1 MNAFNITRKDLL
13 ILSKDLST
21 LLQLFLLPLVFI
33 VLYVGIGSSVEA
45 RAAEEAQRPTL
56 PVVNQDISGEMATHL
71 INNLEGQGGL
81 EVAPYNLSEAET
93 ALADEEISRYLV
105 IPAGFSAAV
114 NDGIPVSLEFKSDNL
129 ADSINQTVLLSI
141 EGVARDLSLQT
152 LILGSLTQMRDMQAG
167 NPEAEDA
174 LTAEKAVTQAKSQ
187 FELSATR
194 PLVAVE
200 EILPE
205 ELGREEDEL
214 SFAELAVPSMTVLF
228 VFLTAQT
235 TAQSIYDEKK
245 IGSFRRLLAAPMS
258 KFSLLVGK
266 LTPNFLL
273 VLLQVV
279 VIFFAAIV
287 IFPLLDMDQ
296 LTLGNDVVALVLL
309 ILVTA
314 LCSTTLGAL
323 IVSIA
328 RTEAQIG
335 GLSTAALWIMAFL
348 GGSIVPLFLVSD
360 ALAAIGSVTPQ
371 YWAVTGFYDLLVRGQ
386 GLSDVT
392 DSLLALL
399 GFSVLFMAIA
409 LWRFDFD

>member
-33 VLYVGIGSSVEA
+33 VLYVGIGSSVGAQE
-45 RAAEEAQRPTL
+45 EKEAQRPTL
-56 PVVNQDISGEMATHL
+56 PVVDQDKGQMAAQL
-71 INNLEGQGGL
+71 IQSLQGQGGL
-81 EVAPYNLSEAET
+81 NVVPYDLPEAET

-105 IPAGFSAAV
+105 VPAGFSTNVDDA
-114 NDGIPVSLEFKSDNL
+114 IPTSLEFKSANL
-129 ADSINQTVLLSI
+129 ADSANQTVLLSV

-167 NPEAEDA
+167 NPDAEQA
-174 LTAEKAVTQAKSQ
+174 LTADKAVTQAKSQ
-187 FELSATR
+187 FESSATR
-194 PLVAVE
+194 PLVTVE
-200 EILPE
+200 ETLPE
-205 ELGREEDEL
+205 EMGREEDEL

-258 KFSLLVGK
+258 KFSLLAGK
-266 LTPNFLL
+266 LAPNFLL
-273 VLLQVV
+273 VILQVV
-279 VIFFAAIV
+279 VIFFAAVV
-287 IFPLLDMDQ
+287 IFPMLGMDR
-296 LTLGNDVVALVLL
+296 LTLGNDIVALVLL

-314 LCSTTLGAL
+314 LCSTTLGAV

-335 GLSTAALWIMAFL
+335 GLSTAALWVMAFL
-348 GGSIVPLFLVSD
+348 GGTIVPLFLVSD

-386 GLSDVT
+386 GLGDVT

>member
-1 MNAFNITRKDLL
+1 MNALNITRKDLL
-13 ILSKDLST
+13 ILFKDLST
-21 LLQLFLLPLVFI
+21 LLQLFVLPLVFI
-33 VLYVGIGSSVEA
+33 VLYVGIGGSA
-45 RAAEEAQRPTL
+45 QTQGAEEAQRPTL
-56 PVVNQDISGEMATHL
+56 PLVDQDGGEMAARL
-71 INNLEGQGGL
+71 INNLQGQGGL
-81 EVAPYNLSEAET
+81 NVETYALSEAE
-93 ALADEEISRYLV
+93 ALLADEEISRYLV
-105 IPAGFSAAV
+105 IPTGFSTSV
-114 NDGIPVSLEFKSDNL
+114 NDGLPVSLAFNSVSL
-129 ADSINQTVLLSI
+129 ADSANQTVLFSV

-152 LILGSLTQMRDMQAG
+152 LILGSLNQMRDMQAG
-167 NPEAEDA
+167 NPDAEQA
-174 LTAEKAVTQAKSQ
+174 LTADRAVSQARSQ

-194 PLVAVE
+194 PLVSVE
-200 EILPE
+200 ETLPE
-205 ELGREEDEL
+205 ELGREEDDGL
-214 SFAELAVPSMTVLF
+214 NFAEAAVPSMTVLF

-258 KFSLLVGK
+258 KLSLLTGK
-266 LTPNFLL
+266 LIPNFLL
-273 VLLQVV
+273 VLLQVL
-279 VIFFAAIV
+279 VIFFAATV
-287 IFPLLDMDQ
+287 IFPLLGMDR
-296 LTLGNDVVALVLL
+296 LTLGNDIVALVLL

-328 RTEAQIG
+328 QTEAQIG
-335 GLSTAALWIMAFL
+335 GLSTAALWVMAFL

-386 GLSDVT
+386 GLSDIT

-409 LWRFDFD
+409 VWRFDFD

>member
-1 MNAFNITRKDLL
+1 MNALNITRKDLL

-21 LLQLFLLPLVFI
+21 VLQLFLLPLVFI
-33 VLYVGIGSSVEA
+33 VLYVGIGSSVES
-45 RAAEEAQRPTL
+45 RETEEARLPTL
-56 PVVNQDISGEMATHL
+56 PVVNLDGGQMAARL
-71 INNLEGQGGL
+71 VENLESQGGL
-81 EVAPYNLSEAET
+81 NVEPYDLSEAENL
-93 ALADEEISRYLV
+93 LADEEISRYLI
-105 IPAGFSAAV
+105 IPTGFSV
-114 NDGIPVSLEFKSDNL
+114 SVEDGVPATVEFASDNL
-129 ADSINQTVLLSI
+129 ADSINQSVLFSV
-141 EGVARDLSLQT
+141 EGVVRDLSLQT
-152 LILGSLTQMRDMQAG
+152 LILGSLTQMRDMQAA
-167 NPEAEDA
+167 NPDAEQT
-174 LTAEKAVTQAKSQ
+174 LSTERAVTQAKSQ
-187 FELSATR
+187 FESSAIR
-194 PLVAVE
+194 PLVVVQE
-200 EILPE
+200 KLPE

-258 KFSLLVGK
+258 KFSLMSGK

-273 VLLQVV
+273 VISQVV
-279 VIFFAAIV
+279 VIFFAATV
-287 IFPLLDMDQ
+287 IFPLLGMDR
-296 LTLGNDVVALVLL
+296 LTLGNDIPALVLL
-309 ILVTA
+309 ILLTA

-328 RTEAQIG
+328 HTEAQIG
-335 GLSTAALWIMAFL
+335 GLSTAALWVMAFL

-386 GLSDVT
+386 GLSDIT